1 MINLLMLLALLQA
14 PVRSVSSSHVTVEHP
29 LNVDV
34 AVAKSYLS
42 VLEQMYV
49 NYSSQLQIG
58 RNGRL
63 RVRLCHDKYDFT
75 GLTAADSMFSPL
87 WKDGTLYIIA
97 RDDISDPGY
106 QAKLATGVVQGVLK
120 RINYNG
126 APAWLVYSV
135 AVYESGLYK
144 GLTPP
149 PVETVK
155 YFSDLE
161 ERMQSASSPTDLSDL
176 LFYLGNTGKFLDTR
190 FGVGSLMR
198 LLHEFNRVTSFDEAV
213 NRAFNISVPEL
224 ERDWH
229 VYLQNAANQ

>member
-1 MINLLMLLALLQA
+1 MINLLLLFTVLQA
-14 PVRSVSSSHVTVEHP
+14 PVRSVSSSHVTVVHP
-29 LNVDV
+29 LNVD
-34 AVAKSYLS
+34 AAIAKSYLS

-49 NYSSQLQIG
+49 SYSSQLQVG

-63 RVRLCHDKYDFT
+63 RVRLCHDKYAFS
-75 GLTAADSMFSPL
+75 GLTRTDSMFSPL

-120 RINYNG
+120 QVNYNG

-161 ERMQSASSPTDLSDL
+161 ERMQSVSSPTDLSDL
-176 LFYLGNTGKFLDTR
+176 IFYLGNTGKFLDTK

-198 LLHEFNRVTSFDEAV
+198 LLHEFDRETSFEEAV
-213 NRAFNISVPEL
+213 SRAFNISVSEL